1 MNSRDRLFALLDGMP
16 VDRIPL
22 MPIAMMFAADQIG
35 AKYLQYVTDYRVL
48 VEGQICTA
56 ERFGCDFVSCISD
69 SREGGDLGAAVQFFD
84 DMPPAFIDSA
94 ALLADKTVLAR
105 LHVPDPHSGRRMLDQ
120 IKAAALFKE
129 KVGTD
134 LVIEGWVEGP
144 CALAVDLRGASAL
157 MMDFYDDPAFVS
169 DLMAFA
175 TDVAIAF
182 ARAQRDAGVD
192 LMGVGDAASSLVSAS
207 IFSKMILPSCQAGR
221 GATRHGAQDTFAYLR
236 QHHADFSRPGEHG
249 CILDINCRRR

>member
-1 MNSRDRLFALLDGMP
+1 MWHIASPGGLPGGQILLGAAIGAKTDHASIENSRDRLFALLDGKP

-22 MPIAMMFAADQIG
+22 MPITMMFAADQIG

-69 SREGGDLGAAVQFFD
+69 PAREGGDLGAAVRFFD
-84 DMPPAFIDSA
+84 DMPPAFIESE

-105 LHVPDPHSGRRMLDQ
+105 LAVPDPCSGRRMLDR

-134 LVIEGWVEGP
+134 TVIEGWVEVHAP
-144 CALAVDLRGASAL
+144 WPLTCAEP
-157 MMDFYDDPAFVS
+157 MP
-169 DLMAFA
+169 
-175 TDVAIAF
+175 
-182 ARAQRDAGVD
+182 
-192 LMGVGDAASSLVSAS
+192 
-207 IFSKMILPSCQAGR
+207 
-221 GATRHGAQDTFAYLR
+221 
-236 QHHADFSRPGEHG
+236 
-249 CILDINCRRR
+249 